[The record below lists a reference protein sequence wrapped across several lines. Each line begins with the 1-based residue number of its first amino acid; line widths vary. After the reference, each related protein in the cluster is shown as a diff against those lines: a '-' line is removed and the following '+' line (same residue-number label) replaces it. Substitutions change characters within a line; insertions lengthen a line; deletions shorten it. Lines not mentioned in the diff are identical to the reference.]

1 MPAKQELKNCVKN
14 HRAARGWSQD
24 ELASRVGVSRAG
36 ISAIEA
42 GRLVPSAA
50 TALALAT
57 VFQCRVEDLFSLT
70 SMEQSAPA
78 WAWTPVREPCRYWRA
93 EVRGRTLFYPVEATN
108 LGLLPHDGVHQEGA
122 FHERN
127 DVPPGDTLV
136 LASCDPAIGLLAS
149 QINASSGFRLL
160 ALQRSSQEA
169 LAMLAKGLVH
179 VAGIHLAKA
188 GQRERNAAAA
198 RDELKTEFR
207 LLHVARWQEG
217 VVTAPGLRLSSVQ
230 AVLGAKLR
238 WVGRETGSAAR
249 ELLDQLREGQRP
261 PRYIARGHRGVAEAI
276 RSGWADAG
284 VCLRLVS
291 DEAGLD
297 FLGVRDEEY
306 DLCYPAELEG
316 DPRIVALVGAVRSS
330 AYRHRLGDL
339 PGYDSSESGEL
350 ERIV

>member
-1 MPAKQELKNCVKN
+1 MLAKQVLTNCVKN
-14 HRAARGWSQD
+14 HRIAQGWSQD
-24 ELASRVGVSRAG
+24 DLAVRVGVSRAG

-50 TALALAT
+50 TALALAA
-57 VFQCRVEDLFSLT
+57 VFQCRVEDLFGLGSSEPT
-70 SMEQSAPA
+70 APS
-78 WAWTPVREPCRYWRA
+78 WAWNPRREPCRYWHA
-93 EVRGRTLFYPVEATN
+93 EVRGRTLLYPVEATN
-108 LGLLPHDGVHQEGA
+108 LGLVAHDGVHQGGT

-136 LASCDPAIGLLAS
+136 VACCDPAVGLLAS
-149 QINASSGFRLL
+149 QINAASGFRLL

-169 LAMLAKGLVH
+169 ISLLAQGLVH
-179 VAGIHLAKA
+179 VAGIHLAEA
-188 GQRERNAAAA
+188 GQRQRNAEAA
-198 RDELKTEFR
+198 RQELKSEFQ

-217 VVTAPGLRLSSVQ
+217 LVTAPGLQFSSVE

-261 PRYIARGHRGVAEAI
+261 PRHIAHGHRGVAEAV

-297 FLGVRDEEY
+297 FLGVRSEEY
-306 DLCYPAELEG
+306 DLCYPTELEG
-316 DPRIVALVGAVRSS
+316 DPRIVALLQAVRTA
-330 AYRHRLGDL
+330 AYRRRLGDL
-339 PGYDSSESGEL
+339 PGYDASEAGEL
-350 ERIV
+350 ERVV